1 LFRARDILRKRP
13 KLAKRSK
20 SKNVFLKH
28 LTLVL
33 SLISQIRTKFQSSLV
48 YIKNNQI
55 DVRSENE
62 SYEFKEDNVL
72 PVGGAYLLSSFE
84 NALVYSEN
92 KKTTVQPHSKRNYRK
107 FQMAIVPALETL
119 FTHFSDLIRLVIRGD
134 QLMCVN
140 INEELQKRD
149 VIIQIPDLINS
160 LKNETDNKYGMQ
172 KVPMKPVSIDYE
184 TLFYTDDDEYTTD
197 DVPTENSNNTLGNEN
212 VPADN
217 SLSNSSGNRT
227 GNTDVNPQT
236 GSTEVQIKSQEPID
250 YEYQEIPLVI
260 KLDEDVQTKEYIEGE
275 PDRVWP
281 LVDLTDDTT
290 TSIETNEK
298 VLLEFSVEETTSMI
312 QTEQNCNENVSTENE
327 IESNRERKPSIE
339 VDDEAWKSE
348 MVHSNANKSTAI
360 KNIYW
365 QRAIDAYSKNSS
377 SSSSSSIID
386 TQPRQPSTV
395 QSNANAA
402 TEKNIWQK
410 AMEQSLAQPR
420 QPSTVQSN
428 TNAATERNVWQTTV
442 EQSQTQP
449 RQPSTVQSNTNAATE
464 NNVWLR
470 AFEQTQAYYGNN
482 STQSTEN
489 PRWKNLGQNRTRKII
504 LQEKSTSI
512 PSKRKREC
520 WFFGSKRAI
529 SERTTTLSRLTAV
542 PQNRVLSTSTSSVP
556 TLRVKTDIFIE
567 RDPRKRKMSNNIVIT
582 EWNPEDDLDYNSTN
596 F

>member
-1 LFRARDILRKRP
+1 
-13 KLAKRSK
+13 
-20 SKNVFLKH
+20 
-28 LTLVL
+28 
-33 SLISQIRTKFQSSLV
+33 
-48 YIKNNQI
+48 
-55 DVRSENE
+55 
-62 SYEFKEDNVL
+62 
-72 PVGGAYLLSSFE
+72 
-84 NALVYSEN
+84 
-92 KKTTVQPHSKRNYRK
+92 
-107 FQMAIVPALETL
+107 
-119 FTHFSDLIRLVIRGD
+119 
-134 QLMCVN
+134 
-140 INEELQKRD
+140 
-149 VIIQIPDLINS
+149 
-160 LKNETDNKYGMQ
+160 MQ

-184 TLFYTDDDEYTTD
+184 ALFYTDDDEYTTD
-197 DVPTENSNNTLGNEN
+197 DDDDDDDNDTESAENSNNTLVDHNVPTENLNNTLADHNIPAVNSDNALADDTRPVENSDNTLADDSRPAENSNNTLAKDNVPTENSNNTLGNEN

-348 MVHSNANKSTAI
+348 MVHSNTNKSTAI

-410 AMEQSLAQPR
+410 AMEQSLTQPR

-428 TNAATERNVWQTTV
+428 TNAATER
-442 EQSQTQP
+442 
-449 RQPSTVQSNTNAATE
+449 
-464 NNVWLR
+464 NVWLR

>member
-1 LFRARDILRKRP
+1 
-13 KLAKRSK
+13 
-20 SKNVFLKH
+20 
-28 LTLVL
+28 
-33 SLISQIRTKFQSSLV
+33 
-48 YIKNNQI
+48 
-55 DVRSENE
+55 
-62 SYEFKEDNVL
+62 
-72 PVGGAYLLSSFE
+72 
-84 NALVYSEN
+84 
-92 KKTTVQPHSKRNYRK
+92 
-107 FQMAIVPALETL
+107 
-119 FTHFSDLIRLVIRGD
+119 
-134 QLMCVN
+134 
-140 INEELQKRD
+140 
-149 VIIQIPDLINS
+149 
-160 LKNETDNKYGMQ
+160 
-172 KVPMKPVSIDYE
+172 
-184 TLFYTDDDEYTTD
+184 
-197 DVPTENSNNTLGNEN
+197 
-212 VPADN
+212 
-217 SLSNSSGNRT
+217 
-227 GNTDVNPQT
+227 
-236 GSTEVQIKSQEPID
+236 
-250 YEYQEIPLVI
+250 
-260 KLDEDVQTKEYIEGE
+260 
-275 PDRVWP
+275 
-281 LVDLTDDTT
+281 
-290 TSIETNEK
+290 
-298 VLLEFSVEETTSMI
+298 
-312 QTEQNCNENVSTENE
+312 
-327 IESNRERKPSIE
+327 

-348 MVHSNANKSTAI
+348 MVHSNTNKSTAI

-410 AMEQSLAQPR
+410 AMEQSLTQPR

-464 NNVWLR
+464 NNARLR

-582 EWNPEDDLDYNSTN
+582 EWNPEDDVDYNSTN